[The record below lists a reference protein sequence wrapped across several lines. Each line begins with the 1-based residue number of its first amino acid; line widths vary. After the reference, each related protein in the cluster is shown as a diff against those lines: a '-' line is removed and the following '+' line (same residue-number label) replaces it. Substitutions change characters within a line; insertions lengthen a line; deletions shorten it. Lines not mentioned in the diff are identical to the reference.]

1 MKTVV
6 IFGGSGFV
14 GRNIIHKIAK
24 NGHKIIVP
32 HQTEV
37 NEAKLRLLGVTG
49 QVIPISFKNLLD
61 HKLLNLIDNADVIIN
76 LKTLW
81 DEKKISFKKGIY
93 DFNVNL
99 VNAIKKNKKTTK
111 FIYFS
116 GIGIDEE
123 NDSERSKAIFNS
135 EKFIQSNLINSII
148 VRPGIIIGGGDQ
160 FLKGLIP
167 LFKMSFFIPLFG
179 NGLSKFQPV
188 FIDDLTLAIS
198 HLIESAVLKHQLYEL
213 VGEEIFTYRSFY
225 NFLSECIEKKR
236 ILLTVPLS
244 LVKLGV
250 SILDKIS
257 MSPLNLEQLK
267 LFESDNI
274 CSNNY
279 KKFNDLG
286 ISPQDLREIIK
297 KIVKKNL

>member
-24 NGHKIIVP
+24 NGYKIIVP
-32 HQTEV
+32 HQTRV

-49 QVIPISFKNLLD
+49 QVIPISFNNLYED
-61 HKLLNLIDNADVIIN
+61 RLLNLIDNSDVVIN

-116 GIGIDEE
+116 GIGVDEK
-123 NDSERSKAIFNS
+123 NDSKRSKAIFQS
-135 EKFIQSNLINSII
+135 EEYIQSNLINSII
-148 VRPGIIIGGGDQ
+148 IRPGVIIGGGDQ

-188 FIDDLTLAIS
+188 FIDDVTMAIN
-198 HLIESAVLKHQLYEL
+198 HFIESVASNHQLYEL
-213 VGEEIFTYRSFY
+213 AGEEI
-225 NFLSECIEKKR
+225 
-236 ILLTVPLS
+236 
-244 LVKLGV
+244 
-250 SILDKIS
+250 
-257 MSPLNLEQLK
+257 
-267 LFESDNI
+267 
-274 CSNNY
+274 
-279 KKFNDLG
+279 
-286 ISPQDLREIIK
+286 
-297 KIVKKNL
+297 